1 MSDNKKEVL
10 DALMRA
16 MEIEKETFD
25 FYTGAE
31 QKTFNLAGKR
41 IFKWL
46 AKSEEQHYLKLSE
59 LYTSLD
65 ESGRWVFYGGSTIAM
80 EQETEGT
87 QHVGFETSDLEALRI
102 AMDIEKKGIA
112 YFDELLRKTVDP
124 DGRRMLQTLRDEEAE
139 HLRVVTE
146 KHQALTSGK

>member
-1 MSDNKKEVL
+1 MSNKKEVL

-25 FYTGAE
+25 FYTRAE
-31 QKTFNLAGKR
+31 QKTFNPGGKR

-65 ESGRWVFYGGSTIAM
+65 ESGRWVFYGGSTIAL
-80 EQETEGT
+80 EQEAEGA
-87 QHVGFETSDLEALRI
+87 QHIGFETDDLEALQI

-112 YFDELLRKTVDP
+112 YFDEFLEKTTDAE
-124 DGRRMLQTLRDEEAE
+124 GKGMLQTLRDEERE
-139 HLRVVTE
+139 HLRVITE
-146 KHQALTSGK
+146 KYQAIKGGR